1 LLLFLRLCLE
11 LSFHRC
17 QYFLPFSSLFEIQT
31 SETFQQK
38 FPSLL
43 KRIDR
48 KGHVA
53 ACEGTAAQIFE
64 KLSYLLRLQG
74 FVTLGA
80 HYFEKLI
87 EFYLSTAISIN

>member
-1 LLLFLRLCLE
+1 MLLFLRLCLE

-17 QYFLPFSSLFEIQT
+17 QYFLPFSSLFEIHT

-43 KRIDR
+43 ERVDR

-53 ACEGTAAQIFE
+53 VCKWTAAQIFE

-74 FVTLGA
+74 FVSLSA
-80 HYFEKLI
+80 HYVEKLI
-87 EFYLSTAISIN
+87 KFYLSTAISIN